1 MTKLRM
7 LDDGMFELL
16 RMGEIQTFNKKRDVS
31 IEYDLSGTDLSGID
45 LRDLIAD
52 NINFENAYF
61 RMTDLR
67 GIDFRKAKMEG
78 SSFAGANIS
87 GCYFPI
93 ELRADEILFSLEHG
107 TRVRYNRQAP
117 SK

>member
-1 MTKLRM
+1 MAKPRV

-16 RMGEIQTFNKKRDVS
+16 RMGEIETFNKKRDTS
-31 IEYDLSGTDLSGID
+31 IEYDLSGTDLSRID
-45 LRDLIAD
+45 LRGLVAD
-52 NINFENAYF
+52 NINFEGAYF

-67 GIDFRKAKMEG
+67 GIDFRKAKMQG

-107 TRVRYNRQAP
+107 TRVRYSRPGAF
-117 SK
+117 

>member
-1 MTKLRM
+1 MSKPKM
-7 LDDGMFELL
+7 LDDEMFQLL
-16 RMGEIQTFNKKRDVS
+16 RMGEIEKFNEKRDVS
-31 IEYDLSGTDLSGID
+31 VEYDVSGADLSRID
-45 LRDLIAD
+45 LRGLITD
-52 NINFENAYF
+52 NINFEDTYF

-87 GCYFPI
+87 GCYFPK

-107 TRVRYNRQAP
+107 TRVRYN
-117 SK
+117 